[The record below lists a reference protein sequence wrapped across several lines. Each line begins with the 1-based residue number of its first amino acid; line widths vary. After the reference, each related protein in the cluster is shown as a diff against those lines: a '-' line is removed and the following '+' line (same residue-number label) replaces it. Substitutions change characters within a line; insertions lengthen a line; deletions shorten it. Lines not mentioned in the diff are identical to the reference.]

1 MGNRSKN
8 PNTKKIYPFMRK
20 RCSFTKYMKRYQ
32 SCSTVGTLRPCT
44 HIISSPCL
52 LLLIITLVTFILNRL
67 TPMAADDFFFSC
79 RLIVRFDG
87 VLFPSGRI
95 RQLSDLF
102 LSLKNIYTVHSGR
115 LPVLCTVQIFSL
127 LPEKVFD
134 VCNSVVFL
142 LLVSAMVRFSLPH
155 TPNSTF
161 LTTMGGVLLLYT
173 AVPAF
178 GQNFLWMTGS
188 VNYLWTMTI
197 TVWFLQPFLHPNQMP
212 NFHLAT
218 IIWLILGLLSGW
230 SMENQSAAACVLCA
244 FRLIQNRQKKLP
256 GYRLLVAGTVGQFT
270 GFFLLLVAPGN
281 YRRSAGY
288 GQTHISVLLL
298 MHRALQY
305 TKFLWQELWWLILLT
320 FFLMLLL
327 VLCEK
332 QQSGPA
338 LLLLLGAI
346 VCHFSMSLSPTY
358 PLRSM
363 LGVVIFLSSTTLVCF
378 NRLRLPSRWLI
389 CTCVLLF
396 LVLSVQLP
404 TGILDLYT
412 LRQKNNLR
420 DSYIRNCYTADK
432 TDLIIPILPKAKTR
446 FNLFWGDALSDLM
459 QDPNNERNV
468 ALAYYYNVNTIRGSP
483 DMQL

>member
-1 MGNRSKN
+1 
-8 PNTKKIYPFMRK
+8 MRK

-305 TKFLWQELWWLILLT
+305 TKFLWQELWWG
-320 FFLMLLL
+320 
-327 VLCEK
+327 C
-332 QQSGPA
+332 SRCWWGC
-338 LLLLLGAI
+338 G
-346 VCHFSMSLSPTY
+346 CC
-358 PLRSM
+358 LR
-363 LGVVIFLSSTTLVCF
+363 
-378 NRLRLPSRWLI
+378 RWPPR
-389 CTCVLLF
+389 
-396 LVLSVQLP
+396 S
-404 TGILDLYT
+404 
-412 LRQKNNLR
+412 
-420 DSYIRNCYTADK
+420 
-432 TDLIIPILPKAKTR
+432 
-446 FNLFWGDALSDLM
+446 
-459 QDPNNERNV
+459 
-468 ALAYYYNVNTIRGSP
+468 
-483 DMQL
+483 